1 MFKNIKDRISHAI
14 QTYNSTQDED
24 DPKNNNHKN
33 FCVLPFIHL
42 ATTTEG
48 TCRLCCKVSKFNTI
62 NKPDGTP
69 YNVNVDS
76 IDDIWNSDHYNEIR
90 DRVLADE
97 QLPECATCWREEEIY
112 SSDWSKYKKD
122 ELPSKRRIENQKWL
136 WRDNT
141 KLADNFQTVV
151 DDPKIRYFDV
161 RLSNLCNL
169 KCRMCWP
176 HFSSQIVKEQK
187 DFAKAGLP
195 THYKHYDV
203 QEWDATLLWQG
214 IENNLIAVEEI
225 TFVGGEPT
233 LHEGIDRLLD
243 KLVETGQSKTIR
255 LKYTTNLTNIQ
266 PKTLGYMKHFKNTV
280 INGSIDGVGKTNDYI
295 RYPSDW
301 RTIEKNIFK
310 LINLRRVKYKHWRG
324 TSITLTPVIQIYNMF
339 NIHDLV
345 YWYVETW
352 LGIYHMSKKYFILN
366 LDLLYDPSY
375 LSVKRLNARGRQE
388 WFENSFV
395 PTLAYID
402 QVIDN
407 IDDYDRDS
415 RDYWYIL
422 IELRKKIVNIAI
434 YVGVLVYGEDGK
446 LIPHTELKDDDYDKK
461 LAKKLINYTEQLDEH
476 RDQNVQDIIPDFYE
490 YIK

>member
-1 MFKNIKDRISHAI
+1 MRLVQYIKTKFKRTPARPD
-14 QTYNSTQDED
+14 Q
-24 DPKNNNHKN
+24 PHKN

-48 TCRLCCKVSKFNTI
+48 TCRLCCKVSKFDTI

-76 IDDIWNSDHYNEIR
+76 IDEIWNSDHYNEIR

-97 QLPECATCWREEEIY
+97 ELPECKTCWREEEIFR
-112 SSDWSKYKKD
+112 SDWSKYKKD

-136 WRDNT
+136 RREKT
-141 KLADNFQTVV
+141 KLTDDWQTIV
-151 DDPKIRYFDV
+151 DDPQIRYFDV

-195 THYKHYDV
+195 THYKNYDV

-214 IENNLIAVEEI
+214 IENNLIALEEI

-233 LHEGIDRLLD
+233 LHEGIDQLLD
-243 KLVETGQSKTIR
+243 KLVSTGQSKEIR

-266 PKTLGYMKHFKNTV
+266 PKTIEYMKHFKNTV
-280 INGSIDGVGKTNDYI
+280 INGSIDGVGKTNEYI

-301 RTIEKNIFK
+301 KTIEKNIFK
-310 LINLRRVKYKHWRG
+310 LINLRRLKYAHWRG
-324 TSITLTPVIQIYNMF
+324 TSITLTPVIQIYNVF

-345 YWYVETW
+345 YWYVENW
-352 LGIYHMSKKYFILN
+352 LNIFHMSKKYFILN
-366 LDLLYDPSY
+366 MDLLYDPSH
-375 LSVKRLNARGRQE
+375 LSVKRLNNAGKKH
-388 WFENSFV
+388 WFNTTFIPTIQYLDKIIENV
-395 PTLAYID
+395 DEYETD
-402 QVIDN
+402 TRN
-407 IDDYDRDS
+407 
-415 RDYWYIL
+415 YWYVL
-422 IELRKKIVNIAI
+422 IELRKKVVNIAI
-434 YVGVLVYGEDGK
+434 YMETLEWVADDFK
-446 LIPHTELKDDDYDKK
+446 LIQMPDLPDTDHDKK
-461 LAKKLINYTEQLDEH
+461 LAKKLADYTKQLDKH
-476 RDQNVQDIIPDFYE
+476 RGQDVTDIIPGFYE